1 VSDETQQP
9 AAPSATPVPA
19 PPAAPVPAGTGG
31 WGPKGETR
39 GWFAVALLT
48 LITCGIYGLF
58 WQYRVFADNKRYS
71 GDGVGG
77 AVGLVI
83 ALLVGIVN
91 WFLLPAEVGAIY
103 AKQGKDK
110 PVSGLTGLWN
120 LIPILGFFI
129 WIAKVQGAINALWE
143 S

>member
-1 VSDETQQP
+1 MSDETQQP

-77 AVGLVI
+77 AVGLVLSRRWPYP
-83 ALLVGIVN
+83 APKARTSVGS
-91 WFLLPAEVGAIY
+91 PARSSSRV
-103 AKQGKDK
+103 
-110 PVSGLTGLWN
+110 V
-120 LIPILGFFI
+120 
-129 WIAKVQGAINALWE
+129 VR
-143 S
+143 